1 MVVSKF
7 FKASADILLEYIYD
21 DGNNISDSY
30 ELLINLK
37 NNNYSYI
44 AATGSSTNNT
54 LSNQLFPID
63 TVTNNY
69 GLVDTINYSFIQ
81 LSDYPSGIPVRHDT
95 IKIHLPVNYT
105 FGQYIGCYVRVY
117 AFDIN
122 NKKTYDLSNFYF
134 DQTNISQSY
143 LLNYSSPPI
152 LFQEKLWGKEI
163 NFSFPS
169 AFAVSNQLKDN
180 TPTPYSIN
188 YNLTSGVGLSLTS
201 PIFIDFSF
209 ITKKKTV
216 NKVTTYYL
224 TSRTPMSVPQS
235 PSFESLGV
243 KIQHS
248 INGDFFEIFG
258 TYNGDIGDFNNFINN
273 SVQLGNRYYVT
284 YTITLY
290 EQNIRGKSFT
300 VTATDNFDQPIEYRP
315 IIKYTTT
322 TAIIDVEMNVIDA
335 VDNSSIYRRASY
347 GMLQD
352 EVSKYSL
359 SLMKINLNNAHKPK
373 IYNIKSPQG
382 AGIFGNNPINSLVN
396 APNNIVLEPV
406 KVNYTVLTDK
416 YNVVAKSDNSIL
428 GNTTFYGIGNLKIM
442 LHSVTD
448 NVLTLIIAQ
457 DVNEDQAAVDD
468 GNGVN
473 FLYSNT
479 PVYMDMSNMGD
490 INFVIQNDTLS
501 VKIPLFWT
509 SNVIDLTHGVIS
521 FKIPQ
526 TRMNDVGKI
535 YDGGN
540 NAFYITS
547 TLDTVSTVVYSGLF
561 TIYDRSLNDLNN
573 HFINNRN
580 LLQIVPKV
588 NTSQATA
595 IVTISGS
602 TDSTIGTNGLNISN
616 LKNLTQ
622 VSGKLSQS
630 LTAAGLS
637 NNTPPTTS
645 TPKQIDVVDD
655 QSGNNVRA
663 IINADSS
670 IKMGQIDTGGN
681 WIIDDYSYK
690 YYTFT
695 TIFIKNVYSLN
706 TIPTNLTFVSNPAS
720 QPFQGAP
727 SHSLPGSTAVPLA
740 TNSTTSYNLYV
751 DGVLLDDVDLAYNTL
766 RAAYVQ
772 SYGSNGDQSGGKK

>member
-1 MVVSKF
+1 MVISKF

-44 AATGSSTNNT
+44 AASSSTTNNT

-69 GLVDTINYSFIQ
+69 GLVNTTNYSFLQ
-81 LSDYPSGIPVRHDT
+81 VSDYPSGLPVRHDT
-95 IKIHLPVNYT
+95 IKIHLPINYT
-105 FGQYIGCYVRVY
+105 FGQYIGCYIKVY
-117 AFDIN
+117 AFDVN

-134 DQTNISQSY
+134 DQTNLNQSY
-143 LLNYSSPPI
+143 LLNYSSPAL

-163 NFSFPS
+163 SFSFPS
-169 AFAVSNQLKDN
+169 AFGVSQQLSSG
-180 TPTPYSIN
+180 TPTPYTIN
-188 YNLTSGVGLSLTS
+188 YNLTKGLGLSLTT

-209 ITKKKTV
+209 ITKKTTV
-216 NKVTTYYL
+216 NKISTYYL
-224 TSRTPMSVPQS
+224 TSRTTMSVPQS
-235 PSFESLGV
+235 PSFESIGV

-248 INGDFFEIFG
+248 QNGDFFEIFG

-300 VTATDNFDQPIEYRP
+300 ITYTDNFDQPVEWRP

-359 SLMKINLNNAHKPK
+359 SLMKINLSNAHKPK
-373 IYNIKSPQG
+373 IYNIKNPQG
-382 AGIFGNNPINSLVN
+382 AGIFGNNPINSLLN

-416 YNVVAKSDNSIL
+416 YNVVAKSDSAIL
-428 GNTTFYGIGNLKIM
+428 GKTTFYGLGQLKIM

-448 NVLTLIIAQ
+448 NVLTLIVAQ
-457 DVNEDQAAVDD
+457 DVSDEQQSVDN

-473 FLYSNT
+473 FIYTNK
-479 PVYMDMSNMGD
+479 PVYLDMSNMGD
-490 INFVIQNDTLS
+490 VNFVIQNDTIS
-501 VKIPLFWT
+501 VKVPLYWN
-509 SNVIDLTHGVIS
+509 SNAIDLTHGVVS

-526 TRMNDVGKI
+526 TRMNDVKKI
-535 YDGGN
+535 YDSGN

-561 TIYDRSLNDLNN
+561 TIFDRSLQDLNQQYT
-573 HFINNRN
+573 NNQQ
-580 LLQIVPKV
+580 LYQIIP
-588 NTSQATA
+588 
-595 IVTISGS
+595 
-602 TDSTIGTNGLNISN
+602 GTNKLQGTAVVTMTVGGTSSVTSGNGLPINN
-616 LKNLTQ
+616 LKNLLTTK
-622 VSGKLSQS
+622 SNFAQS
-630 LTAAGLS
+630 LNSKSSPVPASST
-637 NNTPPTTS
+637 PTTVTGLDNTSGYNLKSQILSDS
-645 TPKQIDVVDD
+645 TLKMGLVDN
-655 QSGNNVRA
+655 SGNY
-663 IINADSS
+663 ITDSYGNNFYIFNTDL
-670 IKMGQIDTGGN
+670 IK
-681 WIIDDYSYK
+681 S
-690 YYTFT
+690 
-695 TIFIKNVYSLN
+695 VYGDKLKTN
-706 TIPTNLTFVSNPAS
+706 PITNLTFASLSSSN
-720 QPFQGAP
+720 
-727 SHSLPGSTAVPLA
+727 
-740 TNSTTSYNLYV
+740 TSYNLYAN
-751 DGVLLDDVDLAYNTL
+751 GILLDDVDSAYQNL
-766 RAAYVQ
+766 QGLYLQ
-772 SYGSNGDQSGGKK
+772 NNSGRGL